1 MLTELITEY
10 RAEVIERARATLARG
25 ASSRAAPDAL
35 ERDLTLFFTELAQIF
50 QDQKAADAL
59 GMARLVHRYGA
70 AYECLGDWIAD
81 HGKPVTNEERH
92 ELNRCLSEAIA
103 HTATEFLAARE
114 ELLEK
119 GEVERF
125 ATLAHEQRNLISVAL
140 VAFQVLRRDRR
151 RMEGRTGAALGRA
164 LIGLRDITNRSTAEI
179 RSAAGV
185 RHYARIDLSEFI
197 DEMQASAALEAD
209 ARGIQLTVL
218 APPRGVAVDGD
229 RLELASAV
237 SNLLSN
243 AFKFSHSK
251 GHVQLR
257 TVAAAGDVRIEVE
270 DECGGLPAG
279 LAEDLFRPFERWGTD
294 RTGLGLGLAISR
306 QGIQASGGTLDV
318 HNLPG
323 KGCVFCIHLPM
334 A

>member
-125 ATLAHEQRNLISVAL
+125 ELPNLGALNFLLHEALGGGGTVSLRVDAQGKTL
-140 VAFQVLRRDRR
+140 
-151 RMEGRTGAALGRA
+151 GAAL
-164 LIGLRDITNRSTAEI
+164 LRMEI
-179 RSAAGV
+179 EV
-185 RHYARIDLSEFI
+185 
-197 DEMQASAALEAD
+197 DEPGPD
-209 ARGIQLTVL
+209 AR
-218 APPRGVAVDGD
+218 
-229 RLELASAV
+229 S
-237 SNLLSN
+237 
-243 AFKFSHSK
+243 
-251 GHVQLR
+251 
-257 TVAAAGDVRIEVE
+257 
-270 DECGGLPAG
+270 
-279 LAEDLFRPFERWGTD
+279 
-294 RTGLGLGLAISR
+294 
-306 QGIQASGGTLDV
+306 
-318 HNLPG
+318 
-323 KGCVFCIHLPM
+323 
-334 A
+334 